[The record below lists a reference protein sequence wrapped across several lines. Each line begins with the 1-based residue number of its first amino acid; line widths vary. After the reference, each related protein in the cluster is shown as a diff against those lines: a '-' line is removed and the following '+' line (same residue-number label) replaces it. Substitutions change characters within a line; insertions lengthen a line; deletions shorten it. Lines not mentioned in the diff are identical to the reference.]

1 MSTAEEIII
10 PPEPIIW
17 RIQRLILKSAFFAEK
32 SCYMHCF
39 LSQLSRKKA
48 VERQNIHVFFI
59 FSEENFKTPE

>member
-1 MSTAEEIII
+1 MSTAEKIII

-17 RIQRLILKSAFFAEK
+17 RIQRLILKSAFFA
-32 SCYMHCF
+32 
-39 LSQLSRKKA
+39 QLRKKKS